1 MVSVL
6 IVSVW
11 FPTCQLGI
19 VDFDVFLSQGFKDM
33 YIRGE
38 CSAKISK
45 GQLKV

>member
-6 IVSVW
+6 IVSIW

-33 YIRGE
+33 YVGRE
-38 CSAKISK
+38 CCAKIRK
-45 GQLKV
+45 C